1 LLLLLPL
8 HRQDASRLQL
18 PDLRNM
24 MNLVKQNSS
33 SNSSSLQE
41 STQEGSQ
48 DSCCDH
54 DHSSGHH
61 HHHHHHHHHDSHS
74 HSHSHAAAADDK
86 LTEQQ
91 ASLLVKYNAFADD
104 YEDLAAAAVRGAAMP
119 HSHVGLWPQFALFNH
134 ACLPNTVHYLVG
146 HAMVV
151 RAVEDVPA
159 GGDQIFRI
167 QSAIAEEMD
176 QQQHHGAACGQPV
189 RDAVTARYV
198 LLVFCSSKS
207 QGP

>member
-1 LLLLLPL
+1 
-8 HRQDASRLQL
+8 
-18 PDLRNM
+18 M
-24 MNLVKQNSS
+24 MNLTKQSS
-33 SNSSSLQE
+33 SSSL
-41 STQEGSQ
+41 Q

-54 DHSSGHH
+54 DHSSDHH
-61 HHHHHHHHHDSHS
+61 NHHHHHHHDSHS
-74 HSHSHAAAADDK
+74 HGAAAKAADDK

-91 ASLLVKYNAFADD
+91 AGLLVKYNAFADD

-159 GGDQIFRI
+159 GER
-167 QSAIAEEMD
+167 
-176 QQQHHGAACGQPV
+176 C
-189 RDAVTARYV
+189 
-198 LLVFCSSKS
+198 
-207 QGP
+207 